1 MSLPTLSS
9 DELIQTLIEGGL
21 TMTDGEA
28 QKFRENE
35 VDGETVHL
43 GLTDSMLDHLFK
55 GSFKKQAKFLQIVRQ
70 MQEPGHGEACSTQSN
85 TQPNTGRGCPVTATH
100 STDEMYTE
108 EMHTITFQVLDVD
121 AATRTSSQSVGRLP
135 DVYVLT
141 SFPKELQAKL
151 DAKEEVQRVPQYRHK
166 IIRVLHE
173 TVAMYTMYPTHA
185 EYVKVAQALIRK
197 YPFLKDV
204 TGNGYHTWHMSLK
217 RKFKTERAPL
227 VQNDEVKLIKEK
239 FAHGKKC
246 KQPDAE
252 SPNTCLRTKPR
263 SELDVL
269 GEDASSIAGHVK
281 ILQTQY
287 SKAQPDTVIVRDLMQ
302 RTFAWRQNEIAEGMS
317 VEDTMKKYPF
327 LKTPS
332 GLLEEVGR
340 IHSTASI
347 SFTDGFNQIVPKV
360 LALAQGKSPLAKQY
374 LEAREEVLTEDLPG
388 MDFRA
393 ALILLPIIFK
403 ESVDHHIMM
412 GEGEPNTPYPIVQVA
427 QEDWKS
433 TFGGRS
439 SCSLKVDG
447 VEVCEGMKVSRSY
460 ASLQQGSCGLELRRP
475 LTPASNEVTL
485 SYYLGGLHTF

>member
-1 MSLPTLSS
+1 MALPTLSS
-9 DELIQTLIEGGL
+9 DELIQILLEGGL
-21 TMTDGEA
+21 TMTEVEV

-70 MQEPGHGEACSTQSN
+70 MQEPGHGEACPAQSN
-85 TQPNTGRGCPVTATH
+85 TQPKMGRGCVTATH
-100 STDEMYTE
+100 STEDMDTE

-121 AATRTSSQSVGRLP
+121 AATSSQSFGRLP
-135 DVYVLT
+135 DVYVLP

-239 FAHGKKC
+239 FAHGTKSKL
-246 KQPDAE
+246 PDAE
-252 SPNTCLRTKPR
+252 SPNNSLRTKPR

-269 GEDASSIAGHVK
+269 GEDAFSIAGHVK

-287 SKAQPDTVIVRDLMQ
+287 SKAQPDTAIVRDLMQ
-302 RTFAWRQNEIAEGMS
+302 RTLAWRQKEIAEGMS
-317 VEDTMKKYPF
+317 VEDTVKKYPF

-347 SFTDGFNQIVPKV
+347 SFTDGFNQIVHKV

-374 LEAREEVLTEDLPG
+374 LEAREEALTEDLPG

-412 GEGEPNTPYPIVQVA
+412 GEGEHNTPYPIVQVT

-433 TFGGRS
+433 TFEGRS
-439 SCSLKVDG
+439 SCSLK
-447 VEVCEGMKVSRSY
+447 EC
-460 ASLQQGSCGLELRRP
+460 L
-475 LTPASNEVTL
+475 LTQMQ
-485 SYYLGGLHTF
+485 

>member
-1 MSLPTLSS
+1 MALPTLSS
-9 DELIQTLIEGGL
+9 DELIQILLEGGL
-21 TMTDGEA
+21 TMTEVEV

-70 MQEPGHGEACSTQSN
+70 MQEPGHGEACPAQSN
-85 TQPNTGRGCPVTATH
+85 TQPKMGRGCVTATH
-100 STDEMYTE
+100 STEDMDTE

-121 AATRTSSQSVGRLP
+121 AATSSQSFGRLP
-135 DVYVLT
+135 DVYVLP

-239 FAHGKKC
+239 FAHGTKSKL
-246 KQPDAE
+246 PDAE
-252 SPNTCLRTKPR
+252 SPNNSLRTKPR
-263 SELDVL
+263 S
-269 GEDASSIAGHVK
+269 
-281 ILQTQY
+281 
-287 SKAQPDTVIVRDLMQ
+287 
-302 RTFAWRQNEIAEGMS
+302 
-317 VEDTMKKYPF
+317 
-327 LKTPS
+327 
-332 GLLEEVGR
+332 LLEEVGR

-347 SFTDGFNQIVPKV
+347 SFTDGFNQIVHKV

-374 LEAREEVLTEDLPG
+374 LEAREEALTEDLPG

-412 GEGEPNTPYPIVQVA
+412 GEGEHNTPYPIVQVT

-433 TFGGRS
+433 TFEGRS
-439 SCSLKVDG
+439 SCSLKVDR
-447 VEVCEGMKVSRSY
+447 VEV
-460 ASLQQGSCGLELRRP
+460 
-475 LTPASNEVTL
+475 
-485 SYYLGGLHTF
+485 